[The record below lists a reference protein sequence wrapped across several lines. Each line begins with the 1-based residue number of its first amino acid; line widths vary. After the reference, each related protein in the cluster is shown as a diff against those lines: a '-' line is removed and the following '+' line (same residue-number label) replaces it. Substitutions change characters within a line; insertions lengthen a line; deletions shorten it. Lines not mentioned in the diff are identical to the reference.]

1 MTTMRLLAIVVLA
14 TFAVVKAVA
23 LPDRPAPG
31 EPSHTQVNLII
42 PGINGFD
49 SRNIVN
55 IDDGEQGEVLKRF
68 QSLASSKAGV
78 TERSPLAREK
88 WNE

>member
-55 IDDGEQGEVLKRF
+55 TDDGEQGRCSNVFKVLHR
-68 QSLASSKAGV
+68 
-78 TERSPLAREK
+78 PREA
-88 WNE
+88 